1 MVCTEETLAAAERA
15 RAEGRPVWRVSSTVF
30 SQIASDVVLQ
40 PLGRFA
46 DAPGVAEAYPPVPAG
61 RQVAA
66 ELRMINLK
74 ASSSP

>member
-40 PLGRFA
+40 PLGQFA
-46 DAPGVAEAYPPVPAG
+46 GLPGAAEAYPPVPAG
-61 RQVAA
+61 QQVAA
-66 ELRMINLK
+66 ELQMINLK
-74 ASSSP
+74 NGTE